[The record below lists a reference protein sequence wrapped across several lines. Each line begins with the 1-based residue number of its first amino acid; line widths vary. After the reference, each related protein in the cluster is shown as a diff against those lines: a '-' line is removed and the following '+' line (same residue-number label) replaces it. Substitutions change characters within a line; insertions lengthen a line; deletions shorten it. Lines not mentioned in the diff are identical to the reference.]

1 MTSSMQMLAI
11 VWEGDDW
18 CIGCLLAGRHNAGV
32 IGSIIVQ
39 IVSDIKEEQPLAL
52 VSPDILLMQL

>member
-1 MTSSMQMLAI
+1 MRMLAI
-11 VWEGDDW
+11 VWEGDNW
-18 CIGCLLAGRHNAGV
+18 CIGCLLVGRHNAGV

-39 IVSDIKEEQPLAL
+39 IVSDIKEEQPLTL